1 MKYKELLVKIKG
13 WRYKHLS
20 EQNTVLVLSVFVGCI
35 AAMAAIILKNAVH
48 FTHQLL
54 QRSFPET
61 QFNYLYLAF
70 PIIGITLAV
79 LIIRFF
85 IKDDLS
91 HGVTK
96 VLYAISKKNGKL
108 KLHHTYSSIITSTL
122 TVGFGGS
129 VGLEAPITLTGS
141 AIGSQLGS
149 FFHLKSKSVILL
161 TACGSTGAIAAIFN
175 APIAAIVFAIEVLM
189 LDLTTLSLLPLLISA
204 VTGTSLSYLFL
215 GKSVMFNGIPTVP
228 DFEMHNLPFYII
240 LGLFA
245 GILSLYF
252 MRITHIIERKFKL
265 ISKKWIQVLIGGVI
279 ISVLIFLFP
288 SFYGEGYDSIA
299 DILVGKSDSLFSNSP
314 FYFYKFN
321 SLTFILFIFCLLIF
335 KPFATGF
342 TNAAG
347 GVGGVFAPLLYIG
360 GMAGFF
366 IVSCLNTIFGLE
378 LSIINFTL
386 AGMAGLMGSVM
397 KAPLTAIFLIA
408 EISGGY
414 HLFIPLIITT
424 VVSYMVFFPFEKY
437 SIYTKSLAKQGN
449 LVTHDKN
456 KYALSKINVLSMIEN
471 DFKTIHPKASLKEL
485 TSLIEIS
492 NRNVFPVV
500 DENKIFY
507 GVILLD
513 DVRQLIFHSE
523 LYNNPIMNY
532 LYKPES
538 FIDPKESML
547 SVVEKFKNSGYYNM
561 PVIDKEGK
569 YYGFISRANVY
580 TEYREIIEEVSE
592 D

>member
-1 MKYKELLVKIKG
+1 MIFKQFLYKLKG
-13 WRYKHLS
+13 WRAIHLS
-20 EQNTVLVLSVFVGCI
+20 EQNTVLILSAFVGSI
-35 AAMAAIILKNAVH
+35 AAIAAIILKNAVH
-48 FTHQLL
+48 FTHQML
-54 QRSFPET
+54 QRAFPET
-61 QFNYLYLAF
+61 EFNYLYLAF
-70 PIIGITLAV
+70 PIIGISLTV
-79 LIIRFF
+79 LIIYFF

-96 VLYAISKKNGKL
+96 VLYAISKKNGRMKS
-108 KLHHTYSSIITSTL
+108 HHMYSSVITSTL

-149 FFHLKSKSVILL
+149 FFHLKHKSVILL

-175 APIAAIVFAIEVLM
+175 APIAAIVFAIEVIM
-189 LDLTTLSLLPLLISA
+189 LDLTTLSLLRLLISA

-215 GKSVMFNGIPTVP
+215 GKSVMFNSIVTVP
-228 DFEMHNLPFYII
+228 DFEMKNLPYYVL

-245 GILSLYF
+245 GLLSLYF
-252 MRITHIIERKFKL
+252 MRVTHFIEHKFKI
-265 ISKKWIQVLIGGVI
+265 ISKKWIKVLMGGLMLSI
-279 ISVLIFLFP
+279 LIFIFP
-288 SFYGEGYDSIA
+288 SFYGEGYDSIT
-299 DILVGKSDSLFSNSP
+299 DILVGRSDSLFSNSP
-314 FYFYKFN
+314 FYFYKYN
-321 SLTFILFIFCLLIF
+321 EVTLILFVFGLLLF

-366 IVSCLNTIFGLE
+366 IVSCLNTIFGIE
-378 LSIINFTL
+378 LSVINFTL
-386 AGMAGLMGSVM
+386 AGMAGLMGSAM

-424 VVSYMVFFPFEKY
+424 VVSYIVFSPFEKY

-456 KYALSKINVLSMIEN
+456 KHALSKINVMSMIEN
-471 DFKTIHPKASLKEL
+471 DFKTILPNATLKDL
-485 TSLIEIS
+485 TSLIETS
-492 NRNVFPVV
+492 NRNVFPIV
-500 DENKIFY
+500 DDKNIFY
-507 GVILLD
+507 GVVLLD
-513 DVRQLIFHSE
+513 DVRKLIFHPE
-523 LYNNPIMNY
+523 LYNTPVMNY
-532 LYKPES
+532 VYKPES

-547 SVVEKFKNSGYYNM
+547 SVVVKFKDSGYYNM
-561 PVIDKEGK
+561 PVIDNKGT

-580 TEYREIIEEVSE
+580 TEYREIVEEISE

>member
-1 MKYKELLVKIKG
+1 MIFKQFLYKLKG
-13 WRYKHLS
+13 WRAIHLS
-20 EQNTVLVLSVFVGCI
+20 EQNTVLILSAFVGSI
-35 AAMAAIILKNAVH
+35 AAIAAIILKNAVH
-48 FTHQLL
+48 FTHQML
-54 QRSFPET
+54 QRAFPET
-61 QFNYLYLAF
+61 EFNYLYLAF
-70 PIIGITLAV
+70 PIIGISLTV
-79 LIIRFF
+79 LIIYFF

-96 VLYAISKKNGKL
+96 VLYAISKKNGRMKS
-108 KLHHTYSSIITSTL
+108 HHMYSSVITSTL

-149 FFHLKSKSVILL
+149 FFHLKHKSVILL

-215 GKSVMFNGIPTVP
+215 GKSVMFNSIVTVP
-228 DFEMHNLPFYII
+228 DFEMKNLPYYVL

-245 GILSLYF
+245 GLLSLYF
-252 MRITHIIERKFKL
+252 MRVTHFIEHKFKI
-265 ISKKWIQVLIGGVI
+265 ISKKWIKVLMGGLMLSI
-279 ISVLIFLFP
+279 LIFIFP
-288 SFYGEGYDSIA
+288 SFYGEGYDSIT
-299 DILVGKSDSLFSNSP
+299 DILVGRSDSLFSNSP
-314 FYFYKFN
+314 FYFYKYN
-321 SLTFILFIFCLLIF
+321 EVTLILFVFGLLLF

-366 IVSCLNTIFGLE
+366 IVSCLNTIFGIE
-378 LSIINFTL
+378 LSVINFTL
-386 AGMAGLMGSVM
+386 AGMAGLMGSAM

-424 VVSYMVFFPFEKY
+424 VVSYIVFSPFEKY

-456 KYALSKINVLSMIEN
+456 KHALSKINVMSMIEN
-471 DFKTIHPKASLKEL
+471 DFKTILPNATLKDL
-485 TSLIEIS
+485 TSLIETS
-492 NRNVFPVV
+492 NRNVFPIV
-500 DENKIFY
+500 DDKNIFY
-507 GVILLD
+507 GVVLLD
-513 DVRQLIFHSE
+513 DVRKLIFHPE
-523 LYNNPIMNY
+523 LYNTPVMNY
-532 LYKPES
+532 VYKPES

-547 SVVEKFKNSGYYNM
+547 SVVVKFKDSGYYNM
-561 PVIDKEGK
+561 PVIDNKGT

-580 TEYREIIEEVSE
+580 TEYREIVEEISE